1 MKIIEINTNELKK
14 SFFEEP
20 HKTLDNTLIAMIN
33 SLQRIIDMYENK
45 SEKSSNH
52 SMNTLNQFS
61 FEDNNSNNLKI
72 ITFRK
77 SIISNTTIETYCFK
91 KIIEDLN
98 FVDDSISSGNDSK
111 INQLNF
117 SQNLDEIIV
126 INNNNLHEIIKDEI
140 EIEKVNNKR
149 QKYFSFKNL

>member
-1 MKIIEINTNELKK
+1 LK
-14 SFFEEP
+14 
-20 HKTLDNTLIAMIN
+20 
-33 SLQRIIDMYENK
+33 
-45 SEKSSNH
+45 
-52 SMNTLNQFS
+52 
-61 FEDNNSNNLKI
+61 
-72 ITFRK
+72 
-77 SIISNTTIETYCFK
+77 
-91 KIIEDLN
+91 
-98 FVDDSISSGNDSK
+98 FVEDSISSRNDSK

>member
-14 SFFEEP
+14 SYFEEP

-45 SEKSSNH
+45 SEKSSDH
-52 SMNTLNQFS
+52 SMNTLNKFS

-77 SIISNTTIETYCFK
+77 SIISNTTVETCF
-91 KIIEDLN
+91 
-98 FVDDSISSGNDSK
+98 
-111 INQLNF
+111 
-117 SQNLDEIIV
+117 
-126 INNNNLHEIIKDEI
+126 
-140 EIEKVNNKR
+140 
-149 QKYFSFKNL
+149 